1 MAQGSNR
8 ARAVAIA
15 LRRRR
20 PEPQPW
26 WVWALLALAM
36 MLAAMASNPVR
47 AQTSVPP
54 AGTAPA
60 QSPNPSVQ
68 ASPVPGAPTASG
80 VMPVIPPPAAGAM
93 PVIPPPVSGTMP
105 VIPPPGSAGGST
117 AVVPK

>member
-1 MAQGSNR
+1 MTQGSNR
-8 ARAVAIA
+8 SRAVAIA

-26 WVWALLALAM
+26 WFWALLALAM
-36 MLAAMASNPVR
+36 MLAAMASNPVH

-68 ASPVPGAPTASG
+68 ASPVPNAPASG
-80 VMPVIPPPAAGAM
+80 GAM

-105 VIPPPGSAGGST
+105 VIPPPVAGTMPVIPPPGST
-117 AVVPK
+117 GGNSAVTPK